1 MILNGVEDG
10 TRAITKTLSSND
22 TGETGS
28 HQAGPHIPKSRSI
41 LSFFPILTRSEKNPR
56 IVLFF
61 EDVEGIKWRFSF
73 IYYNN
78 RFYGGTRNEYRLTGM
93 TKYFKKYGLK
103 TGDRLTL
110 RRNEGSEYRIEYLKR
125 SEQPEDVLYLGN
137 TWKVIR
143 I

>member
-1 MILNGVEDG
+1 MINDANVD
-10 TRAITKTLSSND
+10 AITKTLSSND

-28 HQAGPHIPKSRSI
+28 HQAGTHIPKSGSI
-41 LSFFPILTRSEKNPR
+41 LSFFPQLNRLEKNPR
-56 IVLFF
+56 AALFF
-61 EDVEGIKWRFSF
+61 EDLQDIKWRFSY

-103 TGDRLTL
+103 AGDRLTL
-110 RRNEGSEYRIEYLKR
+110 YRNEKNEYRIVHIKSR
-125 SEQPEDVLYLGN
+125 EQPDNVLYLGN

-143 I
+143 IK